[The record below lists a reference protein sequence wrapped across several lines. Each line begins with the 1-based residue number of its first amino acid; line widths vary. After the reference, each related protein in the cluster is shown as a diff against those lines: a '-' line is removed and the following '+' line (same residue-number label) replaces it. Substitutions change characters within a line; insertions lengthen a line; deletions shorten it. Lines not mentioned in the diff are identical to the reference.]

1 MLSKENELQK
11 LRVNGFKMF
20 IDEINNGKYPKDKHQ
35 IRMEEKELNNFLNKI
50 K

>member
-1 MLSKENELQK
+1 MVSKENELQK
-11 LRVNGFKMF
+11 IRVDGFKMF
-20 IDEINNGKYPKDKHQ
+20 IDEVNNGQNPEDKHQ